1 MNSTGRQ
8 RQKWKAEAD
17 ERARSRGDSSLL
29 SLNTVLCSVG
39 HVHLQLLMRDESVV
53 RGVLEDADAYMH
65 LCLSSVEIEQP
76 LSRGGRPRRC
86 ELLQVKGNAIRAV
99 HLPESVRGAAVMHSR
114 LKAVDDGRRAF
125 TKRVPKAVPQR
136 PHGQA
141 PLMSTLVSEADGDF
155 VGDESDAVA

>member
-76 LSRGGRPRRC
+76 LSRGG
-86 ELLQVKGNAIRAV
+86 
-99 HLPESVRGAAVMHSR
+99 S
-114 LKAVDDGRRAF
+114 
-125 TKRVPKAVPQR
+125 
-136 PHGQA
+136 
-141 PLMSTLVSEADGDF
+141 
-155 VGDESDAVA
+155 SD